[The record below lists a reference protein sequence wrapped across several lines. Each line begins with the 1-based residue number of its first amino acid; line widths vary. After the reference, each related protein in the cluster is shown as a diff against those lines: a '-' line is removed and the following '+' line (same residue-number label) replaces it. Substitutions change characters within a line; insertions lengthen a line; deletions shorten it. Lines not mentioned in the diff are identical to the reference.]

1 MTNVTTAAHFS
12 GFFKTNLNESN
23 DSNGT
28 FIFFYS
34 CVVPRTSPL
43 LTAQS
48 PVFFAKIMVKRDVAC
63 YFAAEVTSRHREIS
77 LRQFKVISF
86 GIKRPAGAIIQSR
99 PLFIPIS
106 FPCAALSPLPSR
118 ICLVLT
124 NLIIMFITN
133 LLPIRSIIAA
143 FVTNLPHSDKSHHP
157 FCAAYTCLS
166 SLSLR
171 KRHFISKRLDK
182 FQSLPSPFIRS

>member
-1 MTNVTTAAHFS
+1 MVLMRRKQNV
-12 GFFKTNLNESN
+12 NSN
-23 DSNGT
+23 
-28 FIFFYS
+28 
-34 CVVPRTSPL
+34 
-43 LTAQS
+43 
-48 PVFFAKIMVKRDVAC
+48 M
-63 YFAAEVTSRHREIS
+63 
-77 LRQFKVISF
+77 QFKVISF

-99 PLFIPIS
+99 SLFIPIS

-166 SLSLR
+166 SLSLKR
-171 KRHFISKRLDK
+171 RHFISKRLDK
-182 FQSLPSPFIRS
+182 FQSLPSPFIRSLFVRISSLTSIRPNMLMAIPQ